1 MSKTIEFIEK
11 EIENIKE
18 LLETEEFIEK
28 EIENIKEL
36 LETDGA
42 LVLRNDDNYNFWYN
56 RLNMFQQIKAELEA
70 WEVVKQYIVEE
81 DNIIDRDIK
90 VIKVK
95 CQLYPKGESNG
106 KYEKLKKALE
116 VKEDDN

>member
-1 MSKTIEFIEK
+1 MSKTIEFVDKDIDS
-11 EIENIKE
+11 IKE
-18 LLETEEFIEK
+18 LLGLD
-28 EIENIKEL
+28 NDL
-36 LETDGA
+36 CLQTDDYCKSWCNT
-42 LVLRNDDNYNFWYN
+42 LK
-56 RLNMFQQIKAELEA
+56 MFQQIKAELEA

-116 VKEDDN
+116 VKENDN

>member
-1 MSKTIEFIEK
+1 MSKTIEFVEK
-11 EIENIKE
+11 DIDSIKE
-18 LLETEEFIEK
+18 LLGLDALCLK
-28 EIENIKEL
+28 
-36 LETDGA
+36 TD
-42 LVLRNDDNYNFWYN
+42 DDYNFWYN
-56 RLNMFQQIKAELEA
+56 TLKIFQQIKAELEA
-70 WEVVKQYIVEE
+70 WEVVKSNIVEE

-116 VKEDDN
+116 IEEDE